1 MRPFFSAK
9 VHCGPWVVVVNI
21 IEHDEME
28 KWLILVF
35 GFGIK
40 IAFSLD
46 KKQFWT
52 SKIYIF
58 RFRIV

>member
-1 MRPFFSAK
+1 MDETLLMVLLDVKMRPFFSAK

-40 IAFSLD
+40 NCFL
-46 KKQFWT
+46 T
-52 SKIYIF
+52 
-58 RFRIV
+58 R